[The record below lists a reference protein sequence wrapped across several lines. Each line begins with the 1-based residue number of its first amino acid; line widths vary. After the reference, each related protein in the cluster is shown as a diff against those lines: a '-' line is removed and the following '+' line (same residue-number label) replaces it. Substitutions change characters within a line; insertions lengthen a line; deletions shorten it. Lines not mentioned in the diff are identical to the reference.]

1 MSDAIKMDFKNLDEI
16 TRRLRAVGGAS
27 ESVFRNAAEAGGRV
41 IRTAAISNAPG
52 PSIGMEVMV
61 ESSSRA
67 TVSVGPLKNKWF
79 YRFHETGTRAHKA
92 KKSAF
97 TKYLNRIG
105 RSDLSATEPTPMMMW
120 VGGKFFAK
128 KVSGIAARPFM
139 KPALERVGEISD
151 AVGAVYLQAIL
162 EKAG

>member
-1 MSDAIKMDFKNLDEI
+1 MSDAIRMDFNNLDEI

-41 IRTAAISNAPG
+41 IRTAALSNAPG
-52 PSIGMEVMV
+52 PEIGIEVVV

-79 YRFHETGTRAHKA
+79 YRFFETGTKAHKA
-92 KKSAF
+92 RKSAF

-105 RSDLSATEPTPMMMW
+105 RTDLSATEPVPLMMW
-120 VGGKFFAK
+120 VGGRFFAK
-128 KVSGIAARPFM
+128 KVKGVAARPFM
-139 KPALERVGEISD
+139 KPAMERVDEISD
-151 AVGAVYLQAIL
+151 AVGQVYLQAIL